1 MSSKFKEAPHIDQ
14 KKQKRE
20 DSTQISAEDLVGTV
34 TGDPWEWY
42 RGELERVL
50 GKQRAMDFIYADSW
64 YIAEHLNNRP
74 SELDLVLESS
84 ERDSFPIELA
94 PRFIQDLSEEFAKY
108 AGVPISIPF
117 LSITT
122 MFSAAL
128 GKNLRVRSGA
138 SRTTPGNIFSLVF
151 ADSGSG
157 KSDLFRKVAAPLLER
172 QKKDRDA
179 FNKER
184 RPALESERD
193 LTIAEMGELK
203 KQAFSKKV
211 GDYESKDEAKK
222 GYARLQKK
230 LAVIESMIRA
240 PEYYGEDYTIEA
252 LGTML
257 KNSDEQLACIAAEA
271 LKAIQNLK
279 GLYKE
284 GNVEDTIY
292 NKAYSL
298 EPGKI
303 NRVNREP
310 DEFDEPCI
318 ALLSFTQPD
327 KIASLF
333 GNEGLVQGGFVPRCI
348 SLHEYTEAQKISWD
362 SKSVDAELFD
372 GYRKLWNALFDGYRL
387 GKACIKEEP
396 GEDPFLGQGEKRKER
411 PLDAPAPEIVTRI
424 VQPSTEAAE
433 HMISH
438 FNRLTDKQN
447 AELHDVARFA
457 ARWTENAWRIA
468 LVFHA
473 VIHGTRAHTE
483 PLSLETAKAATKII
497 DWFAAGQLQIL
508 KRGRQEAA
516 DTEVKRLCEVVK
528 GKGGKLSKGE
538 LRDSHGFEEAAV
550 RQLVARSNG
559 TLKITDKPTGKKGG
573 RPSFDVEVA

>member
-1 MSSKFKEAPHIDQ
+1 MSSRFGEAPNIMKNEQ
-14 KKQKRE
+14 RSERAVSQELAK
-20 DSTQISAEDLVGTV
+20 TV
-34 TGDPWEWY
+34 TGDPWQWY
-42 RGELERVL
+42 KNEVERIL
-50 GKQRAMDFIYADSW
+50 GKQRAMDAIYADSW
-64 YIAEHLNNRP
+64 YNSFTEHLKNLP
-74 SELDLVLESS
+74 SELDLVLESD

-94 PRFIQDLSEEFAKY
+94 PEFIQELCEELAKY
-108 AGVPISIPF
+108 AGVPVSIPF
-117 LSITT
+117 LAVIT

-128 GKNLRVRSGA
+128 GKNIRVRTGKT
-138 SRTTPGNIFSLVF
+138 RTTPGNIFALVF

-157 KSDLFRKVAAPLLER
+157 KSDLFRNVAAPLLER
-172 QKKDRDA
+172 QKKDRDK
-179 FNKER
+179 FNKETK
-184 RPALESERD
+184 PDLE
-193 LTIAEMGELK
+193 GELEWTLHEMASVK
-203 KQAFSKKV
+203 KQVDRKGNDFEARQ
-211 GDYESKDEAKK
+211 EAKK
-222 GYARLQKK
+222 EYLRLKTRA
-230 LAVIESMIRA
+230 AVIESMIGP

-257 KNSDEQLACIAAEA
+257 KNSGEQLACIAAEA

-279 GLYKE
+279 GLYKD

-318 ALLSFTQPD
+318 ALLWFTQPD
-327 KIASLF
+327 KIATLF

-362 SKSVDAELFD
+362 SKSVDAALFD
-372 GYRKLWNALFDGYRL
+372 RYRNLWNELFDGYRL
-387 GKACIKEEP
+387 GKACVKEES
-396 GEDPFLGQGEKRKER
+396 GEDPFSDDGEERKGR
-411 PLDAPAPEIVTRI
+411 PLDAPAPEIVTRT
-424 VQPSTEAAE
+424 VQPSTEAAD
-433 HMISH
+433 HMFSH

-447 AELHDVARFA
+447 AELHDVARFV

-473 VIHGTRAHTE
+473 VIHGTNAHNK
-483 PLSLETAKAATKII
+483 PLSLDTARSATKII

-516 DTEVKRLCEVVK
+516 DAGVKRLYEIVK
-528 GKGGKLSKGE
+528 SKSGKLSQGE
-538 LRDSHGFEEAAV
+538 LKNNHGLEEAAV
-550 RQLVARSNG
+550 RQLVASSNG

-573 RPSFDVEVA
+573 RPSFDVEIVG